1 MLQLESFSLK
11 SLFIFTTSSYLR
23 YGCRANLDTVLMK
36 ALPLKVLNKCQTLV
50 NIAPCPPLAK
60 LEPQSSN
67 IPELLSPSKFEQSDR
82 FALKL
87 CSIT

>member
-1 MLQLESFSLK
+1 MYRMEWLVKEILK
-11 SLFIFTTSSYLR
+11 I
-23 YGCRANLDTVLMK
+23 D
-36 ALPLKVLNKCQTLV
+36 PLKVLNKCQTLV

-82 FALKL
+82 FLSRSRFHAIPWAQVEKGKN
-87 CSIT
+87 